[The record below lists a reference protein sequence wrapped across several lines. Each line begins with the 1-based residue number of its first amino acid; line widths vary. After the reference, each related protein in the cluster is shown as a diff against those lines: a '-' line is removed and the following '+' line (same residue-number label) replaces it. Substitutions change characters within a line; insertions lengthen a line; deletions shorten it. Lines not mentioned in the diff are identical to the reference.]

1 MNVGGNAVAEILDH
15 RQQAHLGGVL
25 RAVYQDVVDEK
36 LPEPLTN
43 LLNALERREV
53 RSRRPSEGLSA
64 SLLER
69 AKGSE

>member
-1 MNVGGNAVAEILDH
+1 VAQILDR

-25 RAVYQDVVDEK
+25 KAVYQHVAEEN
-36 LPEPLTN
+36 LPEPLAN
-43 LLNALERREV
+43 LLDALERREV